1 MADKHPYTGVTN
13 SIVQAV
19 NHLRKTLPPQINA
32 DTLKKLGIAP
42 NNESLLI
49 NIFKFLKIID
59 SDGNK
64 TEEATVIFT
73 KHNDDDF
80 KEHFSNTV
88 EKAYSELFS
97 LHGDG
102 AWTLSLD
109 DLISYFRGTDQTS
122 EIVGKRQA
130 STFQT
135 LAALGGH
142 GEPPTVKAT
151 TAGKRENKKKAP
163 KAKAPTPQKSPPA
176 TGTGTP
182 LTNNENN
189 FGLTL
194 RIEINLPVASDQKT
208 YDMIFKSIRE
218 NLINAKQS

>member
-19 NHLRKTLPPQINA
+19 NHLRKTLPPQITS
-32 DTLKKLGIAP
+32 DTLKKLAIAP
-42 NNESLLI
+42 NNESYLI
-49 NIFKFLKIID
+49 NILKFLNIID
-59 SDGNK
+59 NEGNRTK
-64 TEEATVIFT
+64 EATVLFT
-73 KHNDDDF
+73 KHDDDDF
-80 KEHFSNTV
+80 KKHFSKTV
-88 EKAYSELFS
+88 QDAYSDLFS

-102 AWTLSLD
+102 AWALSFD
-109 DLISYFRGTDQTS
+109 DLISYFRANDQTS
-122 EIVGKRQA
+122 DIVGKRQA

-142 GEPPTVKAT
+142 GEPPTIKAT
-151 TAGKRENKKKAP
+151 ATGKRENKKKAP
-163 KAKAPTPQKSPPA
+163 KAKPPIPPKNPLAPETGNPPA
-176 TGTGTP
+176 NTD
-182 LTNNENN
+182 NN

-218 NLINAKQS
+218 NLIDAKQS